1 MHAAL
6 ALIAPVITEKAN
18 VQQALGWYTFRVQP
32 HATKP
37 DIQRA
42 VERQFG
48 VHVEQ
53 VNVLTVKG
61 KSRRRGNI
69 VGRVPG
75 YRKALVRLKLGEKI
89 QADQPLKG
97 LA

>member
-6 ALIAPVITEKAN
+6 ALIAPVITEKAIL
-18 VQQALGWYTFRVQP
+18 QQTRGWYTFRVQR

-37 DIQRA
+37 DIRRA

-53 VNVLTVKG
+53 VNILTVPG
-61 KSRRRGNI
+61 KTRRRGNI
-69 VGRVPG
+69 VGRVSG
-75 YRKALVRLKLGEKI
+75 YRKALVRLKVGEKI
-89 QADQPLKG
+89 QADQPLK
-97 LA
+97 APA